1 MWQTELENGRS
12 TRRDSRSGGL
22 WDGLRVSLDATRRMP
37 DAPEN
42 GNAVVRAYER
52 RLRHVGMI
60 EAPRRVRFSEEI
72 EVRQEDGSREE
83 VVERPAQ
90 VAEPA
95 WLPQQRE
102 SIVSSVGSS
111 GPPGRVSPVV
121 ATSFLDQETG
131 R

>member
-22 WDGLRVSLDATRRMP
+22 WHGLRVSLDATRHQS
-37 DAPEN
+37 DAPGSEIP
-42 GNAVVRAYER
+42 VVRAYER
-52 RLRHVGMI
+52 RLRHVGMS

-72 EVRQEDGSREE
+72 DVRQEDGVGEE
-83 VVERPAQ
+83 VVERPAA
-90 VAEPA
+90 VAEPT
-95 WLPQQRE
+95 WLPRQRE

-111 GPPGRVSPVV
+111 GPPGRVSPVT
-121 ATSFLDQETG
+121 ATSFLDREA